1 MEYMRRLVLFGF
13 LVTTLGLAETKMTVE
28 QLRGFVKSSAQ
39 QRFSDKQ
46 VAEYLKQVKLTN
58 KLDDSTI
65 EDMQGL
71 GAGPK
76 TVEALKALG
85 TATKDLA
92 PPPPQAPKVAPKLPP
107 PPDSKEQAA
116 VLKDVTEYAL
126 LYAKNLPNFIC
137 TQVTRR
143 YADPSGMEF
152 WHLQDTVL
160 TKLSYFEQKEDY
172 KVVMVNNQVT
182 NVGYN
187 ELGGATSSGE
197 FGSMLKAVFNPQ
209 TQTRFEWDHWATLR
223 GKRMHVF
230 AYRVAQIHSDWAVV
244 YEKSQRVVPAY
255 RGMVY
260 VDKDTLAVM
269 RVTLEAEDMPVSF
282 PVQQASTVLD
292 YDFIDISGKEFVLP
306 LKATLRMRSGKVLIK
321 NDTEFRLYKKF
332 GAEATITYAPDPLPE
347 SKETGPAP
355 PK

>member
-1 MEYMRRLVLFGF
+1 MCCRFLLFGF
-13 LVTTLGLAETKMTVE
+13 LAASLALAETKMTVD
-28 QLRGFVKSSAQ
+28 QLRGFIKSSAQ
-39 QRFSDKQ
+39 QGFTDKK

-76 TVEALKALG
+76 TVEALKLLG
-85 TATKDLA
+85 TASKEL
-92 PPPPQAPKVAPKLPP
+92 PPPPPPAPKVAAKPIP
-107 PPDSKEQAA
+107 PPDSKEQAS

-143 YADPSGMEF
+143 YADPTGMEF

-172 KVVMVNNQVT
+172 KVVMVNNQAV
-182 NVGYN
+182 NNLSYN

-197 FGSMLKAVFNPQ
+197 FGSMLKAIFSPE

-230 AYRVAQIHSDWAVV
+230 SYHVAQIHSDWAVV
-244 YEKSQRVVPAY
+244 YEKSQKVVPAY
-255 RGMVY
+255 RGMIY

-282 PVQQASTVLD
+282 PVQMATTVLD
-292 YDFIDISGKEFVLP
+292 YDFVDISGREFVLP
-306 LKATLRMRSGKVLIK
+306 LKATMRMRSGKILVK

-332 GAEATITYAPDPLPE
+332 GAEATITFAPEPLPE
-347 SKETGPAP
+347 TKETPAP
-355 PK
+355 K

>member
-1 MEYMRRLVLFGF
+1 MCCRLLLFGF
-13 LVTTLGLAETKMTVE
+13 LAFSLALAETKMTVD
-28 QLRGFVKSSAQ
+28 QLRGFIKSSAQ
-39 QRFSDKQ
+39 QGFTDKK

-76 TVEALKALG
+76 TVEALKLLG
-85 TATKDLA
+85 TASKEL
-92 PPPPQAPKVAPKLPP
+92 PPPPPPAPKVVAKPIP
-107 PPDSKEQAA
+107 PPDSKEQAS

-143 YADPSGMEF
+143 YADPTGMEF

-172 KVVMVNNQVT
+172 KVVMVNNQAV
-182 NVGYN
+182 NNLSYN

-197 FGSMLKAVFNPQ
+197 FGSMLKAIFSPE

-230 AYRVAQIHSDWAVV
+230 SYHVSQIHSDWAVV
-244 YEKSQRVVPAY
+244 YEKSQKVVPAY
-255 RGMVY
+255 RGMIY

-282 PVQQASTVLD
+282 PVQTATTVLD
-292 YDFIDISGKEFVLP
+292 YDFIDISGREFVLP
-306 LKATLRMRSGKVLIK
+306 LKATMRMRSGKILVK

-332 GAEATITYAPDPLPE
+332 GAEATITFAPEPLPE
-347 SKETGPAP
+347 TKETPAP
-355 PK
+355 K

>member
-1 MEYMRRLVLFGF
+1 
-13 LVTTLGLAETKMTVE
+13 MTVD
-28 QLRGFVKSSAQ
+28 QLRGFIRSSVQ
-39 QRFSDKQ
+39 QRLADKD
-46 VAEYLKQVKLTN
+46 VAGYLKQIKLSN

-65 EDMQGL
+65 EDLQGL

-76 TVEALKALG
+76 TVEALKVLG
-85 TATKDLA
+85 TATKDLT
-92 PPPPQAPKVAPKLPP
+92 PPPPPAPKVVAKPIP
-107 PPDSKEQAA
+107 PPDSKEQAD

-143 YADPSGMEF
+143 YVDPAGMEF

-160 TKLSYFEQKEDY
+160 TRLSYFEQKEDY
-172 KVVMVNNQVT
+172 KVVMVNNQAI
-182 NVGYN
+182 NNLAYN
-187 ELGGATSSGE
+187 DLGGATSSGE
-197 FGSMLKAVFNPQ
+197 FGSMLKKIFSPESH
-209 TQTRFEWDHWATLR
+209 TRFEWDHWATLR

-230 AYRVAQIHSDWAVV
+230 SYQVAQENSDWAVV
-244 YEKSQRVVPAY
+244 YEKTQRVVPGY
-255 RGMVY
+255 RGFIY

-269 RVTLEAEDMPVSF
+269 RVTLQAENIPVSF

-306 LKATLRMRSGKVLIK
+306 LKATLRMRSGKVLVK

-332 GAEATITYAPDPLPE
+332 GAEATITFAPEPLPE
-347 SKETGPAP
+347 AKEAPAP
-355 PK
+355 K

>member
-1 MEYMRRLVLFGF
+1 MRRLVLFG
-13 LVTTLGLAETKMTVE
+13 LVVASLAVAETKMTVE
-28 QLRGFVKSSAQ
+28 QLRGFIKSSAQ
-39 QRFSDKQ
+39 QGFPDKQ
-46 VAEYLKQVKLTN
+46 IAAYLKQVKLTN

-65 EDMQGL
+65 EDIQGL

-76 TVEALKALG
+76 TVEALKTLG
-85 TATKDLA
+85 TATKDL
-92 PPPPQAPKVAPKLPP
+92 PPPPKPAPKIAAQPIP
-107 PPDSKEQAA
+107 PPDSKEQAE
-116 VLKDVTEYAL
+116 VLKDATEYAL

-143 YADPSGMEF
+143 YADPTGMEF

-160 TKLSYFEQKEDY
+160 TKLSFFEQKEDY
-172 KVVMVNNQVT
+172 KVVMVNNQVV

-197 FGSMLKAVFNPQ
+197 FGSMLKAIFAPA
-209 TQTRFEWDHWATLR
+209 TETRFEWDHWATLR

-230 AYRVAQIHSDWAVV
+230 SYRVAQIHSDWAVV
-244 YEKSQRVVPAY
+244 YEKTQKVVPAY
-255 RGMVY
+255 RGMIY

-269 RVTLEAEDMPVSF
+269 RVTLEAEDLPVSF
-282 PVQQASTVLD
+282 PVQQANTVLD

-306 LKATLRMRSGKVLIK
+306 LKATLRMRSGKVLVK

-332 GAEATITYAPDPLPE
+332 GAEATITYVPEPLPE
-347 SKETGPAP
+347 AKETPAP
-355 PK
+355 K

>member
-1 MEYMRRLVLFGF
+1 MRRVLVMAFVAASLA
-13 LVTTLGLAETKMTVE
+13 LAEQKMTVE
-28 QLRGFVKSSAQ
+28 QLRSFVQSSAKLGLG
-39 QRFSDKQ
+39 DKK
-46 VAEYLKQVKLTN
+46 VADYLKQVKLTN

-76 TVEALKALG
+76 TVEALKELREAS
-85 TATKDLA
+85 KDLTA
-92 PPPPQAPKVAPKLPP
+92 PPPPAPKPVVKPIP

-143 YADPSGMEF
+143 YVDPTGMEF

-172 KVVMVNNQVT
+172 KVVMVNNSAVN
-182 NVGYN
+182 NVSIDN
-187 ELGGATSSGE
+187 LGGATSTGE
-197 FGSMLKAVFNPQ
+197 FGSMMKEIFDPETEA
-209 TQTRFEWDHWATLR
+209 RFEWDHWATLR
-223 GKRMHVF
+223 GKRMHVYS
-230 AYRVAQIHSDWAVV
+230 YRVTQARSKWSIV
-244 YEKSQRVVPAY
+244 YEKTQRVVPAY
-255 RGMVY
+255 HGMIY

-269 RVTLEAEDMPVSF
+269 RITLQAEDIPISF
-282 PVQQASTVLD
+282 PVQQAATTLD
-292 YDFIDISGKEFVLP
+292 YDFIDISGHEFVLP
-306 LKATLRMRSGKVLIK
+306 LKATVRMRNGKVLVK

-332 GAEATITYAPDPLPE
+332 GAEATITYTPEPLPE
-347 SKETGPAP
+347 SKEQAPAP
-355 PK
+355 QK

>member
-1 MEYMRRLVLFGF
+1 MCCRFLLFGF
-13 LVTTLGLAETKMTVE
+13 LAASLALAETKMTVD
-28 QLRGFVKSSAQ
+28 QLRGFIKSSAQ
-39 QRFSDKQ
+39 QGFTDKK

-76 TVEALKALG
+76 TVEALKLLG
-85 TATKDLA
+85 TASKEL
-92 PPPPQAPKVAPKLPP
+92 PPPPPPAPKVVAKPIP
-107 PPDSKEQAA
+107 PPDSKEQAS

-143 YADPSGMEF
+143 YADPTGMEF

-172 KVVMVNNQVT
+172 KVVMVNNQAV
-182 NVGYN
+182 NNLSYN

-197 FGSMLKAVFNPQ
+197 FGSMLKAIFSPE

-230 AYRVAQIHSDWAVV
+230 SYHVSQIHSDWAVV
-244 YEKSQRVVPAY
+244 YEKSQKVVPAY
-255 RGMVY
+255 RGMIY

-282 PVQQASTVLD
+282 PVQTATTVLD
-292 YDFIDISGKEFVLP
+292 YDFIDISGREFVLP
-306 LKATLRMRSGKVLIK
+306 LKATMRMRSGKILVK

-332 GAEATITYAPDPLPE
+332 GAEATITFAPEPLPE
-347 SKETGPAP
+347 TKETPAP
-355 PK
+355 K

>member
-1 MEYMRRLVLFGF
+1 MGYMRRLVLFGL
-13 LVTTLGLAETKMTVE
+13 LVASLAVAETKMTVE
-28 QLRGFVKSSAQ
+28 QLRGFIKSSAQ
-39 QRFSDKQ
+39 QGFADKQ
-46 VAEYLKQVKLTN
+46 IAEYLKQVKLVN

-76 TVEALKALG
+76 TVEALKVLG

-92 PPPPQAPKVAPKLPP
+92 PPPKPAPKIAAKPFP
-107 PPDSKEQAA
+107 PPDSKEQAE
-116 VLKDVTEYAL
+116 VLKDATEYAL

-143 YADPSGMEF
+143 YADPTGMEF

-172 KVVMVNNQVT
+172 KVVMVNNQVV

-197 FGSMLKAVFNPQ
+197 FGSMLKAIFAPE

-230 AYRVAQIHSDWAVV
+230 TYHVAQIHSDWAVV
-244 YEKSQRVVPAY
+244 YEKTQRVVPAY
-255 RGMVY
+255 RGMIY

-282 PVQQASTVLD
+282 PVQQANTVLD

-306 LKATLRMRSGKVLIK
+306 LKATLRMRSGKVLVK

-332 GAEATITYAPDPLPE
+332 GAEATITYTPEPLPE
-347 SKETGPAP
+347 TKETPAP
-355 PK
+355 K

>member
-1 MEYMRRLVLFGF
+1 MCRFAFIGLF
-13 LVTTLGLAETKMTVE
+13 LASLALAETKMTVE
-28 QLRGFVKSSAQ
+28 QLRGFIKSSAQ
-39 QRFSDKQ
+39 QGFADKQ

-65 EDMQGL
+65 EDMQGQ

-76 TVEALKALG
+76 TVEALKTLG

-92 PPPPQAPKVAPKLPP
+92 PPPKPTPKVAPKPIP
-107 PPDSKEQAA
+107 PPDSKEQAE
-116 VLKDVTEYAL
+116 VLKDATEYAL

-143 YADPSGMEF
+143 HVDPTGMEF
-152 WHLQDTVL
+152 WRLQDTVL

-172 KVVMVNNQVT
+172 KVVMINNQVVNNQ
-182 NVGYN
+182 NYN
-187 ELGGATSSGE
+187 DLGGATSSGE
-197 FGSMLKAVFNPQ
+197 FGSMLRAIFAPQ

-230 AYRVAQIHSDWAVV
+230 TYHVAQIHSDWAVV
-244 YEKSQRVVPAY
+244 YEKTQKVVPAY
-255 RGMVY
+255 RGMIY
-260 VDKDTLAVM
+260 VDKDTLAIM
-269 RVTLEAEDMPVSF
+269 RVTLEAEDLPVAF
-282 PVQQASTVLD
+282 PVQQANTVLD

-306 LKATLRMRSGKVLIK
+306 LKATLRMRSGKVLVK

-332 GAEATITYAPDPLPE
+332 GAEATITYVPEPLPE
-347 SKETGPAP
+347 SKETPAP
-355 PK
+355 K